1 MLTESRRRPQVQTY
15 KLGDI
20 VEVNALGEP
29 AHTGLVLMV
38 IAQLSADAYLLAN
51 EETMHWFRE
60 FNLNLLSESR
70 FFEVRNNVR

>member
-1 MLTESRRRPQVQTY
+1 MATY

-29 AHTGLVLMV
+29 EHTGLVLMV
-38 IAQLSADAYLLAN
+38 IAQLSADGYLLAN
-51 EETMHWFRE
+51 DETMHWFRE